1 MGVVV
6 EAGDQF
12 AAAVDHRGD
21 EDLDLAVVGNG
32 LAEEFVARC
41 REGVG
46 VGDAKSNEAAFGLVG
61 DRSSAQ
67 FCHDREGHTGV
78 GFDGGQNLGGGG
90 SGHEG

>member
-12 AAAVDHRGD
+12 AVAVDHRGD